1 MTPLALA
8 MSLFAAVASAQTLP
22 PPPPE
27 FGVTEIADYR
37 LDADVLT
44 RFSRASHVIVV
55 AMHTDSRFDRAPL
68 FTSEILLSDDV
79 LAAAIALETKL
90 RSEPALAG
98 AFVAADITPHDYT
111 KFALALVAARLAYG
125 FVQSGVLRSVPPGVH
140 ADNVMFV
147 GANLAVIQA
156 VLTEL
161 GIDTPP

>member
-1 MTPLALA
+1 MTRIALA
-8 MSLFAAVASAQTLP
+8 MSLFAAAPPAQTLP

-27 FGVTEIADYR
+27 YGVTEISDYR
-37 LDADVLT
+37 LDADVLA
-44 RFSRASHVIVV
+44 RFSRASHAIV
-55 AMHTDSRFDRAPL
+55 AATQADRRFERAPL

-79 LAAAIALETKL
+79 LAAAIALETRL

-98 AFVAADITPHDYT
+98 ALRDAGLTPHEYT
-111 KFALALVAARLAYG
+111 KFALGLVAARLAYG
-125 FVQSGVLRSVPPGVH
+125 FVKSGVLRSVPPGVH

-147 GANLAVIQA
+147 GDNLAAIVA

>member
-1 MTPLALA
+1 MTRLALA
-8 MSLFAAVASAQTLP
+8 MSMFAAVASAQTLP
-22 PPPPE
+22 PPPPQY
-27 FGVTEIADYR
+27 GVTEISDYR
-37 LDADVLT
+37 LEADVLT
-44 RFSRASHVIVV
+44 RFSRASHVIV
-55 AMHTDSRFDRAPL
+55 AAANADARFDRAPL

-90 RSEPALAG
+90 RNEPALAG

-147 GANLAVIQA
+147 RDNLTEILAV
-156 VLTEL
+156 LKEL